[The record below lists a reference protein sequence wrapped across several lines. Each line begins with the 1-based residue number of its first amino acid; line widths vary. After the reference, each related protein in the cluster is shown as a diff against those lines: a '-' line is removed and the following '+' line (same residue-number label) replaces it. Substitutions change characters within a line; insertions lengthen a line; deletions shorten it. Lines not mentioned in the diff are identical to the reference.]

1 MQVTARSHTFIK
13 QSFLNLEGITPI
25 NYMKKRK
32 YWVQPLLCEAA
43 FESDGKF
50 VTRHFLQ

>member
-1 MQVTARSHTFIK
+1 MQVTAQSHTNIK

-32 YWVQPLLCEAA
+32 ILGSTL
-43 FESDGKF
+43 
-50 VTRHFLQ
+50 TL